1 MTKTTKALAKEATGP
16 LAGVRIIDLTSVV
29 LGAYA
34 TQIMGDMG
42 ADVIK
47 VESPHGDRGLGGDV
61 MRWAGTA
68 PNGINDLGPIFVTIN
83 RNKRSLLLD
92 LKDEKAKRAL
102 KRLIKTA
109 DVFTANVRYEGLK
122 RMGLS
127 YEDVAAIK
135 PDIVYVHAA
144 GYGSDGP
151 YAGLPAYDDL
161 IQAGAGMADLL
172 NRADGTPEPKYIP
185 TLVADKVTGLFMV
198 QATLAALF
206 HKQRTGEGQF
216 VEVPMLE
223 CMTSFTLAEHFF
235 GQVYDPPTGQWAYT
249 RVASKDRRPFK
260 TKDGHIGLM
269 PYNNKQ
275 WDAFFELDG
284 RKGVVSND
292 PRFATYETRTKHIG
306 ELYGMIE
313 DITVHKTTAEWL
325 AILKPLDIPAVKMN
339 KLDDLPEDPHLK
351 AVEFFAPYEHPEIG
365 RYYSMKPPM
374 KFSKTPANI
383 RRHPPRLGE
392 HTEALMAEAG
402 VDEEEKA

>member
-1 MTKTTKALAKEATGP
+1 MTKTNELAKDVTGP

-34 TQIMGDMG
+34 TQILGDMG

-47 VESPHGDRGLGGDV
+47 VESPLGDRGDGGDV
-61 MRWAGTA
+61 MRWAGQA
-68 PNGINDLGPIFVTIN
+68 PNGIRDLGPIFVSIN
-83 RNKRSLLLD
+83 RNKRSVLLD
-92 LKDEKAKRAL
+92 LKKDAAKRAIR
-102 KRLIKTA
+102 KLIATA
-109 DVFTANVRYEGLK
+109 DVFCANVRYEGLK

-127 YEDVAAIK
+127 YEDVKAIK
-135 PDIVYVHAA
+135 PDIVYIHAA

-172 NRADGTPEPKYIP
+172 GRADGDPAPRYIP

-206 HKQRTGEGQF
+206 HRQKTGEGQF

-223 CMTSFTLAEHFF
+223 CMTGFTLAEHFF
-235 GQVYDPPTGQWAYT
+235 GHVYDPPTGQWSYT
-249 RVASKDRRPFK
+249 RVTTKDRRPFR
-260 TKDGHIGLM
+260 TKDGYIGLM
-269 PYNNKQ
+269 PYNNNQ

-284 RKGVVSND
+284 RPGVVSND
-292 PRFATYETRTKHIG
+292 ARFANYETRTKHIG
-306 ELYGMIE
+306 ELYGMVE
-313 DITVHKTTAEWL
+313 EITVKKTTAEWL
-325 AILKPLDIPAVKMN
+325 EILKPLNVPVVKMN
-339 KLDDLPEDPHLK
+339 RLDDLPEDPHLK
-351 AVEFFAPYEHPEIG
+351 GVEFFQRYEHPDIG
-365 RYYSMKPPM
+365 AYFSMKPPM

-392 HTEALMAEAG
+392 HTEALLAEVGAS
-402 VDEEEKA
+402 EEEQA

>member
-1 MTKTTKALAKEATGP
+1 MTKTKELAKEATGP

-61 MRWAGTA
+61 MRWAGEA
-68 PNGINDLGPIFVTIN
+68 PNGIKDLGPIFVSIN

-92 LKDEKAKRAL
+92 LKKPSAQRAL

-109 DVFTANVRYEGLK
+109 DVFCANVLYEGLK
-122 RMGLS
+122 RMGLG

-172 NRADGTPEPKYIP
+172 NRADGTDDHRYIP

-235 GQVYDPPTGQWAYT
+235 GQVFDPPTGQWAYT
-249 RVASKDRRPFK
+249 RVATKDRRPFK
-260 TKDGHIGLM
+260 TKDGYVGLM

-284 RKGVVSND
+284 RPGVVSND

-306 ELYGMIE
+306 ELYGMVEEIS
-313 DITVHKTTAEWL
+313 VKRTTAEWIE
-325 AILKPLDIPAVKMN
+325 ILKPLNVPVVKMN
-339 KLDDLPEDPHLK
+339 RLDDLPSDPHLK
-351 AVEFFAPYEHPEIG
+351 AVEFFAPYNHPDIG
-365 RYYSMKPPM
+365 NYFSMKPPM

-392 HTEALMAEAG
+392 HTEALLAEVGA
-402 VDEEEKA
+402 DEEEKA